1 MLVSPGILHSSPIKW
16 DQGFIDVGGGGGF
29 GGLLS
34 LDLNKP
40 HY

>member
-16 DQGFIDVGGGGGF
+16 DQGFIDVGGGGF